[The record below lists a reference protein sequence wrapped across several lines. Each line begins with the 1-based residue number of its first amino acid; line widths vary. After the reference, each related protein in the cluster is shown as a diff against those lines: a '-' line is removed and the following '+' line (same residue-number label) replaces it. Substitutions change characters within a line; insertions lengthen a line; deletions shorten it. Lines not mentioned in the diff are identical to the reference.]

1 MPALLELQRA
11 MGRALL
17 APSAPDAQTLG
28 FEASPAFR
36 FYRNTCL
43 GSLTQ
48 ALALSFPAVRR
59 LVGSAFFETAAQ
71 AFIRA
76 HPATS
81 ACLND
86 YGEQLPAFLA
96 HYRHAAAVAY
106 LPDVARLEWA
116 VNRALHAADVKALD
130 VASLAQ
136 LDAAAVPALTFAPH
150 PAVTVLRLERPA
162 DAIWRAV
169 LDGDDAAMAALDPNA
184 GPVWLLIDRSAEGV
198 EVRRM
203 QPPAGVFT
211 QRLCAGEPLQA
222 ALDAAAASA
231 EPTGGE
237 SMADA
242 LKAVLADHLASAR
255 FTRWRIGDQA
265 S

>member
-28 FEASPAFR
+28 FEASPAFGV
-36 FYRNTCL
+36 YRNTCL
-43 GSLTQ
+43 GTLTQ

-59 LVGSAFFETAAQ
+59 LVGSAFFESAAQ

-96 HYRHAAAVAY
+96 HYRHAAAVTY
-106 LPDVARLEWA
+106 LADVARLEWA
-116 VNRALHAADVKALD
+116 VNRALHAADVEALD
-130 VASLAQ
+130 VASLAK
-136 LDAAAVPALTFAPH
+136 LDAAAVPALSFVPH
-150 PAVTVLRLERPA
+150 PAVTVLRLERPG
-162 DAIWRAV
+162 DVIWRAV
-169 LDGDDAAMAALDPNA
+169 LDGDDAALRTLDPDA
-184 GPVWLLIDRSAEGV
+184 GPVWLLIGRSAAGV

-203 QPPAGVFT
+203 TALAGVST

-222 ALDAAAASA
+222 VLDATAASI

-242 LKAVLADHLASAR
+242 LNAVLADHLASAR
-255 FTRWRIGDQA
+255 FTSWRIGEQA